1 MQQPCK
7 KCGYVSPEADK
18 FCRSCGDQLLTESE
32 FSAAVTLNHGRV
44 DLNPPTAVAGT
55 GRFPPSIGDAIAGNT
70 ERYSSAPQYAP
81 IPVQFVQPPNY
92 APPKSFLSSMG
103 RSFSRF
109 WKGAFFFLVF
119 AGLLAATA
127 GIVFFAKEAE
137 RANDRYYELE
147 QRVRNRAS
155 WDNANGR
162 AQDAW
167 EQMEEALKLTH
178 ELEEKAA
185 GAGATLLTGGEKS
198 IDLGKYA
205 YPGAQVEAMVGSH
218 GKEALSLI
226 SHEKFETVRAFY
238 ERQFGK
244 SVLQVALNKMEPARR
259 RVLFQTSTTPPLLI
273 RIEEIDPIPQGPDQE
288 PNENQVK
295 ITILRSLL
303 RFPQD

>member
-18 FCRSCGDQLLTESE
+18 FCRSCGDQLLTETE
-32 FSAAVTLNHGRV
+32 FSSAVTLSHGRV
-44 DLNPPTAVAGT
+44 DLNPPVAVAGT
-55 GRFPPSIGDAIAGNT
+55 GRLPPSIGDAIAANT

-81 IPVQFVQPPNY
+81 TPVQFVQAPNY
-92 APPKSFLSSMG
+92 TPPRSFMHSLG

-109 WKGAFFFLVF
+109 WKGVFFFLVF

-137 RANDRYYELE
+137 RERERYDNLE
-147 QRVRNRAS
+147 QRDRNRIN

-167 EQMEEALKLTH
+167 EQLDEALKLTH
-178 ELEEKAA
+178 ELAERAA
-185 GAGATLLTGGEKS
+185 GAGATIAVSGEKPL
-198 IDLGKYA
+198 DLGNLVYR
-205 YPGAQVEAMVGSH
+205 GAQMEAMITSQ
-218 GKEALSLI
+218 GKEALSMI
-226 SHEKFETVRAFY
+226 THDNFETVRAYY
-238 ERQFGK
+238 EQRYGRP
-244 SVLQVALNKMEPARR
+244 VLQAAVNNGRFNRKK
-259 RVLFQTSTTPPLLI
+259 VLFQTSTSPPLLI
-273 RIEEIDPIPQGPDQE
+273 KIEEIDPIRGPGRIPD
-288 PNENQVK
+288 ENHIK